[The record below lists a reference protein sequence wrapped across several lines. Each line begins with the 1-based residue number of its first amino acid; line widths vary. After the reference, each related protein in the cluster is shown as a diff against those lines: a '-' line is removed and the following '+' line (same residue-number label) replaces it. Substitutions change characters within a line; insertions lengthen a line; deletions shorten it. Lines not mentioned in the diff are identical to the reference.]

1 VFSASTTPRPDR
13 FTRLPAYQPVEQI
26 IVGRPPAAPPGDQ
39 VVLGRPS
46 VALPSEQV
54 VPGRLA
60 PVQSGEQVVPGR
72 LPSPVEQIMLG
83 RPREEPE
90 PPATHFRPP
99 SSGLSDPGRIGP
111 VGPARVD
118 GASAGQ
124 LSGGGF
130 IEDNPYSGENLDA
143 DLFNIPSRQETEAFL
158 KHYLHY
164 FCLITSVFIGST
176 FVNRHI
182 LGT

>member
-1 VFSASTTPRPDR
+1 M
-13 FTRLPAYQPVEQI
+13 EQI

-46 VALPSEQV
+46 VGLPSEQV

-60 PVQSGEQVVPGR
+60 PVQSGQVVPDR
-72 LPSPVEQIMLG
+72 LPAPGEPIMLG

-130 IEDNPYSGENLDA
+130 VEDNPYSGENLDA
-143 DLFNIPSRQETEAFL
+143 DLFNIPSRQETGGPLNIIYFTFFL
-158 KHYLHY
+158 FIYRQYLSGA
-164 FCLITSVFIGST
+164 L
-176 FVNRHI
+176 VNRHI
-182 LGT
+182 LGTSMRSLRLAAKVIRILTQVS